1 MGAFNTVEIRGT
13 CPCCKKEVNLEVQF
27 KYGDTYQYDYK
38 LGDVITWG
46 GNDIGKPGRSRVVV
60 DGAAGCPN
68 CPGCDFDLDYE
79 VWLEKDR
86 IVAVKPVTGAYDFVS
101 IHGEPIVSE
110 E

>member
-1 MGAFNTVEIRGT
+1 MGLFNTVEISGT
-13 CPCCKKEVNLEVQF
+13 CSCCKKESDLEVQF
-27 KYGDTYQYDYK
+27 SYGDTYQHHYK

-60 DGAAGCPN
+60 DGIAG

-86 IVAVKPVTGAYDFVS
+86 IVAVKPVTGAYDPAS
-101 IHGEPIVSE
+101 TEEGYIVIE